1 MSDPDAYRTKREWE
15 VKKITA
21 TVPRAALFKEEPER
35 GIEIYG
41 DGIGRVDLVD
51 HMGSDLTIVNSARV
65 SFGKHK
71 EALDEKDKGLV
82 NYLVKHRHT
91 STFEHNVATFRF
103 VVPLFVRSQHHRH
116 RTWSYNE
123 ISRRYTDVNIQ
134 FYEPHAFRTQHKSNR
149 QASNAEEL
157 INPEVEWGGY
167 APCPASDLVSIHNEK
182 SLDLFEALVE
192 AGVCREQAR
201 GVLPQNLYTEY
212 YGTVNLNNLLK
223 FIDLRTHEGAQWEIQ
238 KVAEACLEIAEGLWP
253 VEVGAYRQAKK
264 TKNKL
269 KGLKAILDQERAFII
284 EINAGGQHDGLS
296 YNELI
301 EMIDEFLESEE

>member
-1 MSDPDAYRTKREWE
+1 MSDGRDPKHNPHHSFK
-15 VKKITA
+15 V
-21 TVPRAALFKEEPER
+21 TVPRAAPFEEKPLR
-35 GIEIYG
+35 SIHVYR

-51 HMGSDLTIVNSARV
+51 HMGTDLTIVNSARV

-71 EALDEKDKGLV
+71 ETIDEKDEKLV

-91 STFEHNVATFRF
+91 STFEHNVVTLRF

-134 FYEPHAFRTQHKSNR
+134 FYEPSEFRTQHKSNR
-149 QASNAEEL
+149 QASNPDETADPIL
-157 INPEVEWGGY
+157 YTPVQK
-167 APCPASDLVSIHNEK
+167 VSEAVQAHHED
-182 SLDLFEALVE
+182 SLDLFNRMID

-212 YGTVNLNNLLK
+212 YGTVNLSNLLK

-238 KVAEACLEIAEGLWP
+238 KVAEACLDIAEGLWP
-253 VEVGAYRQAKK
+253 VAVGAYRRGKS
-264 TKNKL
+264 NV
-269 KGLKAILDQERAFII
+269 
-284 EINAGGQHDGLS
+284 
-296 YNELI
+296 
-301 EMIDEFLESEE
+301 